1 MKAVL
6 WTAYGAAA
14 ASLAITHTAR
24 KPQPHQLS
32 RNSVL
37 IRVHAAGIAQG
48 DCEMRAMN
56 FPAFIRAPIRLMTGV
71 VKPRAGSVL
80 GQEFSGVVEH
90 VGPAVDAFKVG
101 DQVYGTTGV
110 AFGAYAEFV
119 AVDASGA
126 AGSLLAIKPA
136 NLTHPQASVA
146 ALSAMEALCFLK
158 QARVKEGDTVLVIGA
173 GGNIG
178 SFAVQLA
185 KRYFKAAKVVGV
197 DSTNKLDM
205 MRELGADQ
213 VADFTK
219 QDYVAS
225 TQDKFDVILDA
236 PGKGEFKSCE
246 KIMNEGG
253 RYAKAMF
260 GFGELLG
267 NMLPATGTKEMVLGM
282 ATYQKGDFELLTRL
296 FEDGIITPVIDQCFK
311 MDDVVKA
318 HEYSESGQKVGC
330 IAMTIP

>member
-14 ASLAITHTAR
+14 TSLAITHTAR

-32 RNSVL
+32 RTSVL

-48 DCEMRAMN
+48 DCEMRALN
-56 FPAFIRAPIRLMTGV
+56 LPAFIRAPIRLITGL
-71 VKPRAGSVL
+71 VKPRTGSVL

-90 VGPAVDAFKVG
+90 VGSAVDAFKIG

-110 AFGAYAEFV
+110 SFGAYAEFV
-119 AVDASGA
+119 AVDAGGA
-126 AGSLLAIKPA
+126 GGSLLAIKPS
-136 NLTHPQASVA
+136 NLTHAQASVA
-146 ALSAMEALCFLK
+146 ALSAMEALCFLR
-158 QARVKEGDTVLVIGA
+158 QARMKEGDNVLVIGA

-185 KRYFKAAKVVGV
+185 KRYFKAGKVVGV

-205 MRELGADQ
+205 MRELGADH

-219 QDYVAS
+219 EDYVAS

-236 PGKGEFKSCE
+236 PGKCAFKSCE
-246 KIMNEGG
+246 RIMNEGG

-267 NMLPATGTKEMVLGM
+267 NMLPSTGTKEMVLGM
-282 ATYQKGDFELLTRL
+282 ATYQKEDFELLTRL
-296 FEDGIITPVIDQCFK
+296 FEEGIIAPVIDRSFK